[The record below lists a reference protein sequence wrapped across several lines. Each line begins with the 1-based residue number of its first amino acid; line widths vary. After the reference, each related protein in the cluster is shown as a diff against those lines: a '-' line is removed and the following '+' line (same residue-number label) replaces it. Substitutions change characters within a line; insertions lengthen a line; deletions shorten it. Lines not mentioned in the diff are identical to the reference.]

1 MSCSRKGLENN
12 CPKSCRDVRT
22 HTCGNGCSALLAQ
35 RLPRAR
41 HSSCWAVGQWGGGRK
56 VSVSLLDASDP
67 GQGIVYTM
75 LQGDSKG
82 CPGGAQRT
90 LSVAVRCPGVG
101 MAQSPVMNM
110 SSLGNCAYAASM
122 VHPAA
127 CPITQDSLSRRD
139 QLPGYYGITQGS
151 GRGST
156 GETMMHLLGS
166 LLGLLGLYLC
176 VGAAW
181 RYSQLG
187 MRGVEVI
194 PHLSFWREVPGH
206 VARAVAAAEAEMR
219 GLADPS
225 LDTGVPNEGGMLV
238 ERASG
243 GAAQPL
249 LGIR

>member
-1 MSCSRKGLENN
+1 
-12 CPKSCRDVRT
+12 
-22 HTCGNGCSALLAQ
+22 
-35 RLPRAR
+35 
-41 HSSCWAVGQWGGGRK
+41 
-56 VSVSLLDASDP
+56 
-67 GQGIVYTM
+67 
-75 LQGDSKG
+75 
-82 CPGGAQRT
+82 
-90 LSVAVRCPGVG
+90 
-101 MAQSPVMNM
+101 
-110 SSLGNCAYAASM
+110 M

-206 VARAVAAAEAEMR
+206 AARAVAAAEAEMR